1 MHPTVV
7 GELSIMSVKTSE
19 IKLIN
24 RVAAGEVPAFEQ
36 LFQSTSE
43 TVYRYLKRLTGD
55 RDESDKYLVK
65 AYQQAWQQAGD
76 YDQKLAPTNWLLH
89 LARHAVLSKA
99 GSGRESE
106 SMRAAE
112 DEQSDLIALDRQK
125 VFFRAMDSMS
135 IESRDSLVL
144 VLMHVFTYH
153 AISEIM
159 ELTIDEVKGRVFQ
172 AKKELKEKLKNYGIK
187 KHEVSRS
194 NILRELIPLYINGA
208 LSGKHKIAFE
218 KSLKN
223 DPNLKQEY
231 MEFYEIESYFDQLD
245 SASKPHLDS
254 LYNIVKNSLDD
265 IEEASESSAGAEQDS
280 AAKIDFL
287 HELLSSSRIGWG
299 LAILQFAILA
309 LVMVFVV
316 PDNSNPAEADIVAA
330 QLLQQQSR
338 GKLLNVVFQD
348 DATNQQIRDLLLA
361 LQAEIYSG
369 PTEIGL
375 YTLQIQ
381 GDEKRAQEVLNTL
394 RNSGVIVL
402 ADPAY

>member
-1 MHPTVV
+1 
-7 GELSIMSVKTSE
+7 MSVKTSE

-55 RDESDKYLVK
+55 RDTSDKYLVK
-65 AYQQAWQQAGD
+65 SYQQAWQLAGD
-76 YDQKLAPTNWLLH
+76 YDEKLAPTNWLLQ

-99 GSGRESE
+99 GVERENGSIK
-106 SMRAAE
+106 AAQ
-112 DEQSDLIALDRQK
+112 DEQTDLVALDRQK

-159 ELTIDEVKGRVFQ
+159 ELTIDEVKSRVFQ
-172 AKKELKEKLKNYGIK
+172 AKNELKEKLKSYGIK
-187 KHEVSRS
+187 KHEVSKS

-245 SASKPHLDS
+245 SASKPHLDR
-254 LYNIVKNSLDD
+254 LYSIVKNSLDD
-265 IEEASESSAGAEQDS
+265 IEEASESNADAEQDS
-280 AAKIDFL
+280 VAKIDFL

-299 LAILQFAILA
+299 LAILQFAVLA

-316 PDNSNPAEADIVAA
+316 PDNSNPAEADIIAA

-375 YTLQIQ
+375 YTIQVQ